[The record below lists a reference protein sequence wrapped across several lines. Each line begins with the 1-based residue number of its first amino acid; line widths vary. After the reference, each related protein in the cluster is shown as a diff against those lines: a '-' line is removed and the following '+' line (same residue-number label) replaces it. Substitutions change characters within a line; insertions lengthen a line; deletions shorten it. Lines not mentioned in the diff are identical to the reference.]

1 MPRVPTYES
10 QILQP
15 TIRQGEA
22 RQVITSEQATLP
34 GRQMQEVGEAMGRVG
49 SALGQ
54 YVLQR
59 QNDLNEAQALDA
71 FNQAERITQERVNE
85 YEALSSLNAIRD
97 SRFGEEGPISYY
109 TSELSRAYS
118 DITGG
123 LNANVQERLR
133 PRLFALQTRA
143 SDQLNRHFN
152 AQSTAFETE
161 TYETSRAQAQQTM
174 IASPDNPEVV
184 SESIARIVTATNRLG
199 AMQGQ
204 DPETI
209 SLNTRNAISEAIATT
224 HAGLLDSNN
233 IPAAERFLEQYQ
245 SQFQPDA
252 LVEARSTQ
260 RQAGAVFYG
269 RQIADQILRDIPVT
283 RDDNRARDREAAA
296 LAAATRDGIVDEDLL
311 DVARTLLNR
320 GVSAAESDIAAN
332 DVRLQD
338 ELIAL
343 AATNPAEAL
352 RRLPTSGLSVTAQE
366 YIRSQARRTTGEA
379 AQPSREQYDA
389 YLNFVESIPDLTTVT
404 PQQLNELRS
413 QIGETWY
420 GYLREDITEAVR
432 IRRLGESATIRAADR
447 DSLMTTLDIDPDDRA
462 AFEVR
467 ARQLIGVEQA
477 RLGRELTDAEKRA
490 AVLSGFGTNPT
501 VTVGPTNLFG
511 GGQRRQLGLLSE
523 EERAQVVVPSRDR
536 RRIEAAINGVYQ
548 DFQTAIR
555 NERDPESRQRLEEE
569 AEIYNVQTNPGL
581 VTQAYIREL
590 ETGRQATG
598 R

>member
-34 GRQMQEVGEAMGRVG
+34 GRQMQEAGEAMGRVG

-133 PRLFALQTRA
+133 PRLFALQTQA

-161 TYETSRAQAQQTM
+161 TYETSRAQAQQAM

-252 LVEARSTQ
+252 LVEARNNQQ
-260 RQAGAVFYG
+260 RAGAEFYG
-269 RQIADQILRDIPVT
+269 NRDAET
-283 RDDNRARDREAAA
+283 
-296 LAAATRDGIVDEDLL
+296 AATRFPWQENFNQQSEVDAFLREQATVDGVL
-311 DVARTLLNR
+311 DRNRYNVARIEFDRYLGRSQDDFSATRNTALQNTYR
-320 GVSAAESDIAAN
+320 RMQTNVSAAIAHSDFNLLSPTQQAAIRN
-332 DVRLQD
+332 MRGYASPEQRQENSTALLSSDNYEDRLSDMTRDEVAALQD
-338 ELIAL
+338 QLPAVEYSQIVNDWNAVQQTQLRSVSLTGAPRTAL
-343 AATNPAEAL
+343 REAL
-352 RRLPTSGLSVTAQE
+352 TMLGLPTSGDE
-366 YIRSQARRTTGEA
+366 YTTIQSRMRYLLGE
-379 AQPSREQYDA
+379 EQ
-389 YLNFVESIPDLTTVT
+389 
-404 PQQLNELRS
+404 
-413 QIGETWY
+413 
-420 GYLREDITEAVR
+420 
-432 IRRLGESATIRAADR
+432 IRRGGEIPQSELQGFFIRMLG
-447 DSLMTTLDIDPDDRA
+447 LDI
-462 AFEVR
+462 V
-467 ARQLIGVEQA
+467 AR
-477 RLGRELTDAEKRA
+477 
-490 AVLSGFGTNPT
+490 SG
-501 VTVGPTNLFG
+501 
-511 GGQRRQLGLLSE
+511 
-523 EERAQVVVPSRDR
+523 RDR
-536 RRIEAAINGVYQ
+536 NVGEFRYRDIPTSDARRIEAALERAYQ
-548 DFQTAIR
+548 DAS
-555 NERDPESRQRLEEE
+555 EAGDPNAELYNPELEE
-569 AEIYNVQTNPGL
+569 NVLRRYLGEQTGVLPRAR
-581 VTQAYIREL
+581 VPE
-590 ETGRQATG
+590 
-598 R
+598 